1 MPTKRATKKETEG
14 TPRIPASAASLADE
28 LRSRSDQEIARLFAL
43 RSDLTS
49 PVPNDFS
56 SLSARASSTPS
67 LIRALDSLNLFQLQ
81 IAEAISA
88 LDESLTR
95 EKLVAATDPLALEVL
110 EHLWDRALLYFDREV
125 IRMPRALEN

>member
-1 MPTKRATKKETEG
+1 MPTKRVKKNETEG

-28 LRSRSDQEIARLFAL
+28 LRSRSDQEIAELFAL
-43 RSDLTS
+43 RPDLTS

-95 EKLVAATDPLALEVL
+95 
-110 EHLWDRALLYFDREV
+110 
-125 IRMPRALEN
+125 